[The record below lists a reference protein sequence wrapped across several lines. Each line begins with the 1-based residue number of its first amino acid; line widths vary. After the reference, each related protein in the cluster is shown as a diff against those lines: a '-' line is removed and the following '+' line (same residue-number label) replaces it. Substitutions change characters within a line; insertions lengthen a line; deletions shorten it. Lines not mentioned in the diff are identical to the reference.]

1 MPILKN
7 VVAFLSQLDQE
18 QEVAYT
24 IYTADDCEFW
34 IDEFDTKDET
44 KEQVW
49 GAIVDDLHDALNEG
63 YYPEHLSSDIAELL
77 SQYYERKE

>member
-1 MPILKN
+1 MPVLKN

-49 GAIVDDLHDALNEG
+49 GAIVDDLHEIINEG
-63 YYPEHLSSDIAELL
+63 YYPEHISEDIADLL
-77 SQYYERKE
+77 SQSYERKE